1 MAVSEEECSS
11 ANSGSGPSSSSSS
24 ASARY
29 YLSKCVLRGS
39 VVLQVLHAHIRSPSS
54 NDVIFGKETSI
65 ELVVI
70 DEDGNVQSVCD
81 QPVFGTVK
89 DLAILP
95 WNEKFRVARDPQLWG
110 KDLLVATS
118 DSGKL
123 SLLTFCNEMH
133 RFIPVTHIQ
142 LSNPGNQIDL
152 PGRKLAVDSSG
163 CFIASSAYEDRL
175 ALFSLSMSSG
185 DIIDERIVYPS
196 ENEGTASTSR
206 SIQRIGIRGTI
217 WSICFISQDSR
228 QPSKEHNPVLAVI
241 INRRGALLNELL
253 LLEWNVKAHKI
264 FVISQYVEA
273 GPLAHDIVEVPNSG
287 GLAFLFRAGDVLLMD
302 LRDHRNPSCVCKTNL
317 NFLPN
322 AMEEQTYV
330 EESCKLHD
338 VDDERFSVAACALLE
353 LSDYDPMCI
362 DSDNGGANSGYK
374 YICSWSWEPE
384 NNRDP
389 RMIFCVDTGEF
400 FMIEVLF
407 DSEGPKVNLSE
418 CLYKG
423 LPCKALLWVESGYLA
438 ALVEMGDGM
447 VLKLEDGRLCYINP
461 IQNIAPILD
470 MEVVDYHD
478 EKHDQMFACC
488 GVAPEG
494 SLRIIRN
501 GINVENLHRT
511 ASIYQG
517 VTGTWTVRMRVT
529 DSHHSFLVLSFVEE
543 TRILSVGLSFTD
555 VTDSVGFQPNV
566 CTLACGLVTD
576 GLLVQ
581 IHKSTVKLC
590 LPTKAA
596 HSEGIP
602 LSSPICTSWSPDN
615 VSISL
620 GAVGHNFI
628 VVSTSNPCFLFIL
641 GVRLLSAYQYEIYEM
656 QHLVLQNEL
665 SCISIPGQEIEQK
678 QSNSSISANNSSIS
692 SFQIQS
698 GVDINK
704 TFVIGTHRPSVEI
717 WYFAPGG
724 GITVVACGTISL
736 TNTVGTAISG
746 CVPQD
751 VRLVFV
757 GKYYVLA
764 GLRNGML
771 LRFEWPAEPCPSSSI
786 NIVDTALSSINLV
799 NSVTNAFDKRND
811 FPSML
816 QLIAI
821 RRIGITPV
829 FLVPLGDTLDADI
842 ITLSDRPWLLHSA
855 RHSLSYSSISFQ
867 PSTHVTPVCS
877 VECPKGILFVAENSL
892 HLVEMVHSKRL
903 NMQKFHLEGTPR
915 KVLYHDE
922 SKMLLV
928 MRTELNCGTCLS
940 DICIM
945 DPLSGSVLSSF
956 RLELGETG
964 KSMELVR
971 VGSEQVLV
979 VGTSLSSG
987 PHTMA
992 TGEAESCKGR
1002 LLVLCLD
1009 HVQNSDS
1016 GSVTFCSKAG
1026 SSSQKTSPF
1035 REIVTYAPEQLSSS
1049 SLGSSPDDNSSD
1061 GIKLDENEVWQF
1073 RLTFAT
1079 KWPGVVLKICP
1090 YLDRYFLATAGNAFY
1105 VCGFPNDN
1113 PQRVR
1118 RYAMGRARFMI
1129 TSLTAHFTRIAVG
1142 DCRDGILLYSYH
1154 EEAKKL
1160 ELLYNDPSL
1169 RLVADCILM
1178 DADTA
1183 VVSDRKGSIAV
1194 LCSDHLEDN
1203 AGAQCNMALSCA
1215 YFMAEIA
1222 MSIKKGSYS
1231 YRLPA
1236 DDVLQGGNGP
1246 KTNVDSLQ
1254 NTIIATTLLGS
1265 IMIFIPLSRHTQE
1278 PRLDSTLRDKGF
1290 TVIDSSF
1297 TLYTRKNTLFPYN
1310 TETLLREEYE
1320 LLEAVQ
1326 ARLVV
1331 HHLTA
1336 PVLGNDHN
1344 EFRSREN
1351 RVGVPKILDGDM
1363 LTQFLELTSMQQK
1376 MILSLELPD
1385 MVKPSLKPLLPS
1397 HVSVNQN
1404 AEHAYAVLNNI
1415 VRQRLRVCFS
1425 KCCQI

>member
-11 ANSGSGPSSSSSS
+11 AKPGPSSPSSSS
-24 ASARY
+24 RY

-39 VVLQVLHAHIRSPSS
+39 VVLQVLYAHIRSPSS
-54 NDVIFGKETSI
+54 YDVVFGKETSI

-81 QPVFGTVK
+81 QPVFGTIK
-89 DLAILP
+89 DLAVLP
-95 WNEKFRVARDPQLWG
+95 WNENFRSRDPQLWG

-133 RFIPVTHIQ
+133 RFFPVTHIQ
-142 LSNPGNQIDL
+142 LSNPGNTRDL
-152 PGRKLAVDSSG
+152 PGRMLAVDSSG
-163 CFIASSAYEDRL
+163 SFIAVSAFEDRL
-175 ALFSLSMSSG
+175 ALFSLSTASG

-196 ENEGTASTSR
+196 ESEGIASTSR
-206 SIQRIGIRGTI
+206 SIQRTSIRGTI
-217 WSICFISQDSR
+217 WSMCFISQDSR

-241 INRRGALLNELL
+241 LNRRGALLNELL
-253 LLEWNVKAHKI
+253 LLEWNIKARKI
-264 FVISQYVEA
+264 FVISQCVEA

-302 LRDHRNPSCVCKTNL
+302 LRDHRNPSSVCKTNL

-322 AMEEQTYV
+322 AMEEQNYV
-330 EESCKLHD
+330 EDSCKLHD

-353 LSDYDPMCI
+353 LSDFDPMCI

-374 YICSWSWEPE
+374 YICSWSWEPG
-384 NNRDP
+384 NNKDP

-400 FMIEVLF
+400 FMIEVF
-407 DSEGPKVNLSE
+407 IDSEGPKVNLSE

-423 LPCKALLWVESGYLA
+423 LPCKTLLWVEGGYLA
-438 ALVEMGDGM
+438 ALVEMGDG
-447 VLKLEDGRLCYINP
+447 VILKLEDGRLCYTNP

-470 MEVVDYHD
+470 MAVVDYHD
-478 EKHDQMFACC
+478 EKHGQIFACC

-494 SLRIIRN
+494 SLRITRN
-501 GINVENLHRT
+501 GINVEKLHRT

-529 DSHHSFLVLSFVEE
+529 DLYHSFLVLSFVEE

-566 CTLACGLVTD
+566 CTLACGLVND

-581 IHKSTVKLC
+581 IHQSTVKLC

-602 LSSPICTSWSPDN
+602 LSSPICTSWCPDN
-615 VSISL
+615 VNISL

-665 SCISIPGQEIEQK
+665 SCISIPGQKKEQK
-678 QSNSSISANNSSIS
+678 QSNSSISPKNDSCTS
-692 SFQIQS
+692 SFQS
-698 GVDINK
+698 GVDVNK

-717 WYFAPGG
+717 WSFAPDGG
-724 GITVVACGTISL
+724 VTVAACGTISL

-751 VRLVFV
+751 VRLVV
-757 GKYYVLA
+757 VDKYYVLA

-771 LRFEWPAEPCPSSSI
+771 LRFEWPAESSPSPI
-786 NIVDTALSSINLV
+786 NVVDTALSSINLV
-799 NSVTNAFDKRND
+799 NSVTHAFDKRND
-811 FPSML
+811 LPCTL

-829 FLVPLGDTLDADI
+829 FLVPLSDTLDADI
-842 ITLSDRPWLLHSA
+842 IALSDRPWLLHSA
-855 RHSLSYSSISFQ
+855 RHGLSYTSISFQ

-877 VECPKGILFVAENSL
+877 VECPKGILFVADNSL

-915 KVLYHDE
+915 KVLYHNE

-940 DICIM
+940 DVCCV
-945 DPLSGSVLSSF
+945 DPFSGSVLSSF
-956 RLELGETG
+956 RFELGETG

-971 VGSEQVLV
+971 IGSEQVLV

-987 PHTMA
+987 PAIMPS
-992 TGEAESCKGR
+992 GEAESCKGR

-1016 GSVTFCSKAG
+1016 GSMTFCSKAG

-1035 REIVTYAPEQLSSS
+1035 HEIVAYAPEQLSSS

-1073 RLTFAT
+1073 RLACAT
-1079 KWPGVVLKICP
+1079 RWQGMALAICP
-1090 YLDRYFLATAGNAFY
+1090 YLDRYFLASAGNTFY

-1118 RYAMGRARFMI
+1118 RYAMGRTRFMI
-1129 TSLTAHFTRIAVG
+1129 TSLTAHFSRIAVG
-1142 DCRDGILLYSYH
+1142 DCRDGILLFSYH
-1154 EEAKKL
+1154 EEARKL
-1160 ELLYNDPSL
+1160 EQLYCDPAL

-1194 LCSDHLEDN
+1194 LCTDHWEEN
-1203 AGAQCNMALSCA
+1203 ASPECNLTLSCT
-1215 YFMAEIA
+1215 YFMAEVA
-1222 MSIKKGSYS
+1222 MSIRKGSYS

-1246 KTNVDSLQ
+1246 KTSVDSLQ
-1254 NTIIATTLLGS
+1254 NTIIASTLLGS
-1265 IMIFIPLSRHTQE
+1265 IITFIPLS
-1278 PRLDSTLRDKGF
+1278 
-1290 TVIDSSF
+1290 
-1297 TLYTRKNTLFPYN
+1297 
-1310 TETLLREEYE
+1310 REEYE

-1351 RVGVPKILDGDM
+1351 PVGVPKILDGDM

-1376 MILSLELPD
+1376 IILCSEPPD
-1385 MVKPSLKPLLPS
+1385 MVKSSLKPLLPP
-1397 HVSVNQN
+1397 HVPVNQVVQLL
-1404 AEHAYAVLNNI
+1404 ERVHYALN
-1415 VRQRLRVCFS
+1415 
-1425 KCCQI
+1425 

>member
-11 ANSGSGPSSSSSS
+11 TKPGPSSSSSS
-24 ASARY
+24 KPS

-39 VVLQVLHAHIRSPSS
+39 IVLQVLYAHIRSPSS
-54 NDVIFGKETSI
+54 NDVVFGKETSI

-70 DEDGNVQSVCD
+70 GEDGNVQSVCD
-81 QPVFGTVK
+81 QPVFGTIK
-89 DLAILP
+89 DLAVLP
-95 WNEKFRVARDPQLWG
+95 WNDKFRARDPQLWG

-133 RFIPVTHIQ
+133 RFFPVTHIE
-142 LSNPGNQIDL
+142 LSNPGNIMDL
-152 PGRKLAVDSSG
+152 PGSKLAVDSSG

-175 ALFSLSMSSG
+175 ALFSMSMSSG

-196 ENEGTASTSR
+196 ESEGTANASR
-206 SIQRIGIRGTI
+206 SIHRTSICGTI
-217 WSICFISQDSR
+217 WSISFISQDSR
-228 QPSKEHNPVLAVI
+228 QPSKELNPVLAVI
-241 INRRGALLNELL
+241 INRRGEILNELL
-253 LLEWNVKAHKI
+253 LLEWNIKARKI
-264 FVISQYVEA
+264 LVISQYVED

-302 LRDHRNPSCVCKTNL
+302 LRDHRNPSCVSRTNL
-317 NFLPN
+317 NVLPN

-330 EESCKLHD
+330 EDSCKLYD
-338 VDDERFSVAACALLE
+338 VDVEDSSVAACALLQ
-353 LSDYDPMCI
+353 LGVYDPMCI

-374 YICSWSWEPE
+374 YVCSWSWEPV
-384 NNRDP
+384 NNKNP
-389 RMIFCVDTGEF
+389 RMMFCVDTGEL
-400 FMIEVLF
+400 FMIEVF
-407 DSEGPKVNLSE
+407 FNSEGPKVNLSE

-423 LPCKALLWVESGYLA
+423 LPCKALLWVEGGYLA
-438 ALVEMGDGM
+438 ALVEMGDGV
-447 VLKLEDGRLCYINP
+447 VLKLEDGRLCYTNP

-478 EKHDQMFACC
+478 EKHDQMLACC

-501 GINVENLHRT
+501 GINVEKLHRT

-517 VTGTWTVRMRVT
+517 VTGTWTVKMKVA
-529 DSHHSFLVLSFVEE
+529 DPYHSFLVLSFVEE
-543 TRILSVGLSFTD
+543 TRVLSVGLSFTD

-576 GLLVQ
+576 SLLIQ
-581 IHKSTVKLC
+581 IHQSTVRLC

-602 LSSPICTSWSPDN
+602 LSSPICTSWSPAN
-615 VSISL
+615 VNISL
-620 GAVGHNFI
+620 GAVGHNFV

-641 GVRLLSAYQYEIYEM
+641 GVRLLSAYHYEIYEM

-665 SCISIPGQEIEQK
+665 SCISIPGQKIEQK
-678 QSNSSISANNSSIS
+678 QSNSSISANNSCIS
-692 SFQIQS
+692 SFQS

-717 WYFAPGG
+717 WFFTPDGG
-724 GITVVACGTISL
+724 VTVAACGTISL
-736 TNTVGTAISG
+736 TNTIGTAISG

-757 GKYYVLA
+757 DKYYVLA

-771 LRFEWPAEPCPSSSI
+771 LRFEWPVESSPSSSI
-786 NIVDTALSSINLV
+786 NVVDTALSSINLV
-799 NSVTNAFDKRND
+799 NSVTNTFNRRND
-811 FPSML
+811 LPSML

-842 ITLSDRPWLLHSA
+842 IALSDRPWLLHSA
-855 RHSLSYSSISFQ
+855 RHSLSYTSISFQ

-877 VECPKGILFVAENSL
+877 AECPKGILFVAESSL

-903 NMQKFHLEGTPR
+903 NMQKFHLEGTPL
-915 KVLYHDE
+915 KVMYHNE

-928 MRTELNCGTCLS
+928 MRTQLNWGTCSS
-940 DICIM
+940 DICCV
-945 DPLSGSVLSSF
+945 DPLSGTVVSSY
-956 RLELGETG
+956 RLEHGETG
-964 KSMELVR
+964 KSMGLVR
-971 VGSEQVLV
+971 IGNEQVLV

-987 PHTMA
+987 PAIMPS
-992 TGEAESCKGR
+992 GEAESCKGR

-1016 GSVTFCSKAG
+1016 GSMTFCSKAG
-1026 SSSQKTSPF
+1026 SSSQKASPF
-1035 REIVTYAPEQLSSS
+1035 HELVTYAPEQLSSS

-1061 GIKLDENEVWQF
+1061 GIKLDENEVWQL
-1073 RLTFAT
+1073 RLAYVA
-1079 KWPGVVLKICP
+1079 KWQGMVLAICP
-1090 YLDRYFLATAGNAFY
+1090 YLDRYFLASAGNAFY

-1113 PQRVR
+1113 SQKFR
-1118 RYAMGRARFMI
+1118 RYAMGRTRFVI

-1142 DCRDGILLYSYH
+1142 DCRDGILLFSYH
-1154 EEAKKL
+1154 EEARKL
-1160 ELLYNDPSL
+1160 EQLCADRSL

-1194 LCSDHLEDN
+1194 LSSDHLEDN
-1203 AGAQCNMALSCA
+1203 ASPELNLTLSCA
-1215 YFMAEIA
+1215 YFMAEVS
-1222 MSIKKGSYS
+1222 MSIRKGSYS

-1254 NTIIATTLLGS
+1254 NTIIASTMLGS
-1265 IMIFIPLSRHTQE
+1265 IMIFIPLS
-1278 PRLDSTLRDKGF
+1278 
-1290 TVIDSSF
+1290 
-1297 TLYTRKNTLFPYN
+1297 
-1310 TETLLREEYE
+1310 REEYE

-1326 ARLVV
+1326 ARLSV

-1351 RVGVPKILDGDM
+1351 PVGVPKILDGDM
-1363 LTQFLELTSMQQK
+1363 LTQFLELTSMQQQ
-1376 MILSLELPD
+1376 MILSSEPPD
-1385 MVKPSLKPLLPS
+1385 KIKTSLKPLLPP
-1397 HVSVNQN
+1397 HVSVNQVVQLL
-1404 AEHAYAVLNNI
+1404 ERVHYALN
-1415 VRQRLRVCFS
+1415 
-1425 KCCQI
+1425 

>member
-11 ANSGSGPSSSSSS
+11 AKSGPSSSSS
-24 ASARY
+24 ATRY

-54 NDVIFGKETSI
+54 NDVVFGKETSI

-70 DEDGNVQSVCD
+70 DEDGNLQSVCD
-81 QPVFGTVK
+81 QPVFGTIK

-95 WNEKFRVARDPQLWG
+95 WNEKFRARDPQLWG

-133 RFIPVTHIQ
+133 RFVPVTHIQ
-142 LSNPGNQIDL
+142 LSNPGNTIDL

-163 CFIASSAYEDRL
+163 CFIAASAYENRL
-175 ALFSLSMSSG
+175 ALFSMSTSSG
-185 DIIDERIVYPS
+185 DIIDEKIVYPS
-196 ENEGTASTSR
+196 ESEGTASTSR
-206 SIQRIGIRGTI
+206 SIQRTSIRGTI
-217 WSICFISQDSR
+217 WSTCFISQA
-228 QPSKEHNPVLAVI
+228 SKEHNPVLAVI
-241 INRRGALLNELL
+241 IHRRGALINELL
-253 LLEWNVKAHKI
+253 LLEWSVRARKI
-264 FVISQYVEA
+264 FVVSQYVEA

-330 EESCKLHD
+330 EDSCKLHD

-374 YICSWSWEPE
+374 YICSWSWEPK
-384 NNRDP
+384 NNKDP
-389 RMIFCVDTGEF
+389 RMIFCVDSGEF
-400 FMIEVLF
+400 FLIEVSF
-407 DSEGPKVNLSE
+407 DSQGPKVNLSE

-423 LPCKALLWVESGYLA
+423 QPCKALLWVEGGYLA
-438 ALVEMGDGM
+438 ALVEMGDGV
-447 VLKLEDGRLCYINP
+447 VLKMEDGRLCYGNP
-461 IQNIAPILD
+461 IQNISPILD
-470 MEVVDYHD
+470 MAVVDYHD

-501 GINVENLHRT
+501 GINVEKLHKT

-517 VTGTWTVRMRVT
+517 VTGTWTIRMKVT
-529 DSHHSFLVLSFVEE
+529 DPYHSFLVLSFVEE
-543 TRILSVGLSFTD
+543 TRILSVGLSFSD
-555 VTDSVGFQPNV
+555 VTDSVGFEPNV

-581 IHKSTVKLC
+581 IHQSTVKLC

-641 GVRLLSAYQYEIYEM
+641 GVRSLSAYQYEIYEM
-656 QHLVLQNEL
+656 QHLVLHNEL
-665 SCISIPGQEIEQK
+665 SCMSIPGQEIEQK
-678 QSNSSISANNSSIS
+678 QSSSSISANNTSIS
-692 SFQIQS
+692 SFQS

-717 WYFAPGG
+717 CIFAPGG
-724 GITVVACGTISL
+724 GITVVACGAISL
-736 TNTVGTAISG
+736 TNTIGTAISG

-751 VRLVFV
+751 VRLVCV
-757 GKYYVLA
+757 DKYYVLA

-771 LRFEWPAEPCPSSSI
+771 LRFEWPAEPSPSSPI
-786 NIVDTALSSINLV
+786 NMVDTALSSINLV
-799 NSVTNAFDKRND
+799 NSVTNAFDKRSD
-811 FPSML
+811 LPSTL

-829 FLVPLGDTLDADI
+829 FLVPLGNTLDADI
-842 ITLSDRPWLLHSA
+842 IALSDRPWLLHTA
-855 RHSLSYSSISFQ
+855 RHSISYTSISFQ
-867 PSTHVTPVCS
+867 SSTHVTPVCS

-892 HLVEMVHSKRL
+892 HLVEMVHNKRL

-928 MRTELNCGTCLS
+928 MRTDLNCGECLS
-940 DICIM
+940 DICCV
-945 DPLSGSVLSSF
+945 DPLSGSMLSSF
-956 RLELGETG
+956 RFELGETG

-971 VGSEQVLV
+971 VGIEQVLV

-987 PHTMA
+987 PATMPS
-992 TGEAESCKGR
+992 GEAESCKGR

-1016 GSVTFCSKAG
+1016 GSMTFCSKPG

-1035 REIVTYAPEQLSSS
+1035 NEIVTYAPEQLSSS
-1049 SLGSSPDDNSSD
+1049 SLGSSPDDISSD

-1073 RLTFAT
+1073 RLAYAT
-1079 KWPGVVLKICP
+1079 RWQGMVLAICP
-1090 YLDRYFLATAGNAFY
+1090 YLDRYFLASAGNAFY

-1113 PQRVR
+1113 PQRVKR
-1118 RYAMGRARFMI
+1118 HAMARTHHMI

-1142 DCRDGILLYSYH
+1142 DCRDGIILYSYH
-1154 EEAKKL
+1154 EESKKL
-1160 ELLYNDPSL
+1160 ELLCGDPSQ
-1169 RLVADCILM
+1169 RVVADCILM

-1203 AGAQCNMALSCA
+1203 TNPACNLTLSCA

-1222 MSIKKGSYS
+1222 MSIQKGSYS

-1254 NTIIATTLLGS
+1254 NTIIASTLLGS
-1265 IMIFIPLSRHTQE
+1265 IMTFIPLS
-1278 PRLDSTLRDKGF
+1278 
-1290 TVIDSSF
+1290 
-1297 TLYTRKNTLFPYN
+1297 
-1310 TETLLREEYE
+1310 REEYE

-1344 EFRSREN
+1344 EFRSRES
-1351 RVGVPKILDGDM
+1351 RVGVPKMLDGDM
-1363 LTQFLELTSMQQK
+1363 LTQFLELTTMQQK
-1376 MILSLELPD
+1376 MVLSSEPPD
-1385 MVKPSLKPLLPS
+1385 MVKQRLKPLLPP
-1397 HVSVNQN
+1397 HVSVNQVVQLL
-1404 AEHAYAVLNNI
+1404 ERVHYALN
-1415 VRQRLRVCFS
+1415 
-1425 KCCQI
+1425 

>member
-11 ANSGSGPSSSSSS
+11 AKSGPSSSSS
-24 ASARY
+24 ATRY

-54 NDVIFGKETSI
+54 NDVVFGKETSI

-70 DEDGNVQSVCD
+70 DEDGNLQSVCD
-81 QPVFGTVK
+81 QPVFGTIK

-95 WNEKFRVARDPQLWG
+95 WNEKFRARDPQLWG

-133 RFIPVTHIQ
+133 RFVPVTHIQ
-142 LSNPGNQIDL
+142 LSNPGNTIDL

-163 CFIASSAYEDRL
+163 CFIAASAYENRL
-175 ALFSLSMSSG
+175 ALFSMSTSSG
-185 DIIDERIVYPS
+185 DIIDEKIVYPS
-196 ENEGTASTSR
+196 ESEGTASTSR
-206 SIQRIGIRGTI
+206 SIQRTSIRGTI
-217 WSICFISQDSR
+217 WSTCFISQA
-228 QPSKEHNPVLAVI
+228 SKEHNPVLAVI
-241 INRRGALLNELL
+241 IHRRGALINELL
-253 LLEWNVKAHKI
+253 LLEWSVRARKI
-264 FVISQYVEA
+264 FVVSQYVEA

-330 EESCKLHD
+330 EDSCKLHD

-374 YICSWSWEPE
+374 YICSWSWEPK
-384 NNRDP
+384 NNKDP
-389 RMIFCVDTGEF
+389 RMIFCVDSGEF
-400 FMIEVLF
+400 FLIEVSF
-407 DSEGPKVNLSE
+407 DSQGPKVNLSE

-423 LPCKALLWVESGYLA
+423 QPCKALLWVEGGYLA
-438 ALVEMGDGM
+438 ALVEMGDGL
-447 VLKLEDGRLCYINP
+447 VLKMEDGRLCYANP
-461 IQNIAPILD
+461 IQNISPILD
-470 MEVVDYHD
+470 MAIVDYHD

-501 GINVENLHRT
+501 GINVEKLHKT

-517 VTGTWTVRMRVT
+517 VTGTWTIRMKVT
-529 DSHHSFLVLSFVEE
+529 DPYHSFLVLSFVEE
-543 TRILSVGLSFTD
+543 TRILSVGLSFSD
-555 VTDSVGFQPNV
+555 VTDSVGFEPNV

-581 IHKSTVKLC
+581 IHQSTVKLC

-641 GVRLLSAYQYEIYEM
+641 GVRSLSAYQYEIYEM
-656 QHLVLQNEL
+656 QHLVLHNEL

-678 QSNSSISANNSSIS
+678 QSSSSISANNTSIS
-692 SFQIQS
+692 SFQS

-717 WYFAPGG
+717 CIFAPGG
-724 GITVVACGTISL
+724 GITVVACGAISL
-736 TNTVGTAISG
+736 TNTIGTAISG

-751 VRLVFV
+751 VRLVCV
-757 GKYYVLA
+757 DKYYVLA

-771 LRFEWPAEPCPSSSI
+771 LRFEWPAEPSPSSPI
-786 NIVDTALSSINLV
+786 NMVDTALSSINLV
-799 NSVTNAFDKRND
+799 NSVTNAFDKRSD
-811 FPSML
+811 LPSTL

-829 FLVPLGDTLDADI
+829 FLVPLGNTLDADI
-842 ITLSDRPWLLHSA
+842 IALSDRPWLLHTA
-855 RHSLSYSSISFQ
+855 RHSISYTSISFQ
-867 PSTHVTPVCS
+867 SSTHVTPVCS

-892 HLVEMVHSKRL
+892 HLVEMVHNKRL

-928 MRTELNCGTCLS
+928 MRTDLNCGECLS
-940 DICIM
+940 DICCV
-945 DPLSGSVLSSF
+945 DPLSGSMLSSF
-956 RLELGETG
+956 RFELGETG

-971 VGSEQVLV
+971 VGIEQVLV

-987 PHTMA
+987 PATMPS
-992 TGEAESCKGR
+992 GEAESCKGR

-1016 GSVTFCSKAG
+1016 GSMTFCSKPG

-1035 REIVTYAPEQLSSS
+1035 NEIVTYAPEQLSSS
-1049 SLGSSPDDNSSD
+1049 SLGSSPDDISSD

-1073 RLTFAT
+1073 RLAYAT
-1079 KWPGVVLKICP
+1079 RWQGMVLAICP
-1090 YLDRYFLATAGNAFY
+1090 YLDRYFLASAGNAFY

-1113 PQRVR
+1113 PQRVKR
-1118 RYAMGRARFMI
+1118 HAMARTHHMI

-1142 DCRDGILLYSYH
+1142 DCRDGIILYSYH
-1154 EEAKKL
+1154 EESKKL
-1160 ELLYNDPSL
+1160 ELLCGDPSQ
-1169 RLVADCILM
+1169 RVVADCILM

-1203 AGAQCNMALSCA
+1203 TNPACNLTLSCA

-1222 MSIKKGSYS
+1222 MSIQKGSYS

-1254 NTIIATTLLGS
+1254 NTIIASTLLGS
-1265 IMIFIPLSRHTQE
+1265 IMTFIPLS
-1278 PRLDSTLRDKGF
+1278 
-1290 TVIDSSF
+1290 
-1297 TLYTRKNTLFPYN
+1297 
-1310 TETLLREEYE
+1310 REEYE

-1344 EFRSREN
+1344 EFRSRES
-1351 RVGVPKILDGDM
+1351 RVGVPKMLDGDM
-1363 LTQFLELTSMQQK
+1363 LTQFLELTTMQQK
-1376 MILSLELPD
+1376 MVLSSEPPD
-1385 MVKPSLKPLLPS
+1385 MVKQRLKPLLPP
-1397 HVSVNQN
+1397 HVSVNQVVQLL
-1404 AEHAYAVLNNI
+1404 ERVHYALN
-1415 VRQRLRVCFS
+1415 
-1425 KCCQI
+1425 

>member
-478 EKHDQMFACC
+478 EKQDQMFACC

-1265 IMIFIPLSRHTQE
+1265 IMIFIPLSR
-1278 PRLDSTLRDKGF
+1278 
-1290 TVIDSSF
+1290 
-1297 TLYTRKNTLFPYN
+1297 
-1310 TETLLREEYE
+1310 EEYE

>member
-11 ANSGSGPSSSSSS
+11 AKSGPSSSSS
-24 ASARY
+24 ATRY

-54 NDVIFGKETSI
+54 NDVVFGKETSI

-70 DEDGNVQSVCD
+70 DEDGNLQSVCD
-81 QPVFGTVK
+81 QPVFGTIK

-95 WNEKFRVARDPQLWG
+95 WNEKFRARDPQLWG

-133 RFIPVTHIQ
+133 RFVPVTHIQ
-142 LSNPGNQIDL
+142 LSNPGNTIDL

-163 CFIASSAYEDRL
+163 CFIAASAYENRL
-175 ALFSLSMSSG
+175 ALFSMSTSSG
-185 DIIDERIVYPS
+185 DIIDEKIVYPS
-196 ENEGTASTSR
+196 ESEGTASTSR
-206 SIQRIGIRGTI
+206 SIQRTSIRGTI
-217 WSICFISQDSR
+217 WSTCFISQA
-228 QPSKEHNPVLAVI
+228 SKEHNPVLAVI
-241 INRRGALLNELL
+241 INRRGALINELL
-253 LLEWNVKAHKI
+253 LLEWSVKARKI
-264 FVISQYVEA
+264 FVVSQYVEA

-330 EESCKLHD
+330 EDSCKLHD

-374 YICSWSWEPE
+374 YICSWSWEPK
-384 NNRDP
+384 NNKDP
-389 RMIFCVDTGEF
+389 RMIFCVDSGEF
-400 FMIEVLF
+400 FLIEVSF

-423 LPCKALLWVESGYLA
+423 QPCKALLWVEGGYLA
-438 ALVEMGDGM
+438 ALVEMGDGV
-447 VLKLEDGRLCYINP
+447 VLKMEDGRLCYGNP
-461 IQNIAPILD
+461 IQNISPILD
-470 MEVVDYHD
+470 MAIVDYHD

-501 GINVENLHRT
+501 GINVEKLHKT

-517 VTGTWTVRMRVT
+517 VTGTWTIRMKVT
-529 DSHHSFLVLSFVEE
+529 DSYHSFLVLSFVEE
-543 TRILSVGLSFTD
+543 TRILSVGLSFSD
-555 VTDSVGFQPNV
+555 VTDSVGFEPNV

-581 IHKSTVKLC
+581 IHQSTVKLC

-641 GVRLLSAYQYEIYEM
+641 GVRSLSAYQYEIYEM
-656 QHLVLQNEL
+656 QHLVLHNEL

-678 QSNSSISANNSSIS
+678 QSSSSISANNTSIS
-692 SFQIQS
+692 SFQS

-717 WYFAPGG
+717 CIFAPGG
-724 GITVVACGTISL
+724 GITVVACGAISL
-736 TNTVGTAISG
+736 TNTIGTAISG

-751 VRLVFV
+751 VRLVCV
-757 GKYYVLA
+757 DKYYVLA

-771 LRFEWPAEPCPSSSI
+771 LRFEWPAEPSPSSPI
-786 NIVDTALSSINLV
+786 NMVDTALSSINLV
-799 NSVTNAFDKRND
+799 NSVTNAFDKRSD
-811 FPSML
+811 LPSTL

-829 FLVPLGDTLDADI
+829 FLVPLGNTLDADI
-842 ITLSDRPWLLHSA
+842 IALSDRPWLLHTA
-855 RHSLSYSSISFQ
+855 RHSISYTSISFQ
-867 PSTHVTPVCS
+867 SSTHVTPVCS
-877 VECPKGILFVAENSL
+877 VECPKGILFVAENCL
-892 HLVEMVHSKRL
+892 HLVEMVHNKRL

-928 MRTELNCGTCLS
+928 MRTDLNCGECLS
-940 DICIM
+940 DICCV
-945 DPLSGSVLSSF
+945 DPLSGSMLSSF
-956 RLELGETG
+956 RFELGETG

-987 PHTMA
+987 PATMPS
-992 TGEAESCKGR
+992 GEAESCKGR

-1016 GSVTFCSKAG
+1016 GSMTFCSKP

-1035 REIVTYAPEQLSSS
+1035 NEIVTYAPEQLSSS
-1049 SLGSSPDDNSSD
+1049 SLGSSPDDISSD

-1073 RLTFAT
+1073 RLAYAT
-1079 KWPGVVLKICP
+1079 RWQGMVLAICP
-1090 YLDRYFLATAGNAFY
+1090 YLDRYFLASAGNAFY

-1113 PQRVR
+1113 PQRVKR
-1118 RYAMGRARFMI
+1118 HAMARTHHMI

-1142 DCRDGILLYSYH
+1142 DCRDGIILYSYH
-1154 EEAKKL
+1154 EESKKL
-1160 ELLYNDPSL
+1160 ELLCGDPSQ
-1169 RLVADCILM
+1169 RVVADCILM

-1203 AGAQCNMALSCA
+1203 TNPACNLTLSCA

-1222 MSIKKGSYS
+1222 MSIQKGSYS

-1254 NTIIATTLLGS
+1254 NTIIASTLLGS
-1265 IMIFIPLSRHTQE
+1265 IMTFIPLS
-1278 PRLDSTLRDKGF
+1278 
-1290 TVIDSSF
+1290 
-1297 TLYTRKNTLFPYN
+1297 
-1310 TETLLREEYE
+1310 REEYE

-1344 EFRSREN
+1344 EFRSRES
-1351 RVGVPKILDGDM
+1351 RVGVPKMLDGDM
-1363 LTQFLELTSMQQK
+1363 LTQFLELTTMQQK
-1376 MILSLELPD
+1376 MVLSSEPPD
-1385 MVKPSLKPLLPS
+1385 MVKQRLKPLLPP
-1397 HVSVNQN
+1397 HVSVNQVVQLL
-1404 AEHAYAVLNNI
+1404 ERVHYALN
-1415 VRQRLRVCFS
+1415 
-1425 KCCQI
+1425 

>member
-11 ANSGSGPSSSSSS
+11 AKSGPSSSPSTS
-24 ASARY
+24 RY

-39 VVLQVLHAHIRSPSS
+39 VVLHVLHAHIRSPSS

-81 QPVFGTVK
+81 QPVFGIIK
-89 DLAILP
+89 DLAIIP
-95 WNEKFRVARDPQLWG
+95 WNEKFRSRDPQLWG

-133 RFIPVTHIQ
+133 RFVSVTHIQ
-142 LSNPGNQIDL
+142 LSNPGNIIDL

-163 CFIASSAYEDRL
+163 CFIASCAYEDRL
-175 ALFSLSMSSG
+175 ALFSLSITSG
-185 DIIDERIVYPS
+185 DIIDERIEYPS
-196 ENEGTASTSR
+196 ESESGGTASTSR
-206 SIQRIGIRGTI
+206 SIQRTSNIRGTI

-228 QPSKEHNPVLAVI
+228 QPCKEHNPVLAVI

-253 LLEWNVKAHKI
+253 LLQWNVKARKI

-287 GLAFLFRAGDVLLMD
+287 GLAFLFRAGDILLMD
-302 LRDHRNPSCVCKTNL
+302 LRDHRNPSCVYKTNL

-330 EESCKLHD
+330 EDSCKLHD

-362 DSDNGGANSGYK
+362 DSENSGTNSGYK
-374 YICSWSWEPE
+374 YVCSWSWEPE

-389 RMIFCVDTGEF
+389 KMIFCVDTGEY

-407 DSEGPKVNLSE
+407 DCEGPKVNLSE

-423 LPCKALLWVESGYLA
+423 LPCKALLWVEGGYLA
-438 ALVEMGDGM
+438 ALVEMGDGV
-447 VLKLEDGRLCYINP
+447 VLKLEDGRLSYANP

-470 MEVVDYHD
+470 MTVVDYHD

-517 VTGTWTVRMRVT
+517 VTSTWTVRMKVT
-529 DSHHSFLVLSFVEE
+529 DLYHSFLVLSFVEE

-581 IHKSTVKLC
+581 IHQSTVKLC

-602 LSSPICTSWSPDN
+602 LSSPISTSWSPDS

-641 GVRLLSAYQYEIYEM
+641 GVRFLSTYQYEIYEM

-678 QSNSSISANNSSIS
+678 QANSSNNSSIS
-692 SFQIQS
+692 SFQS
-698 GVDINK
+698 GVVINK

-717 WYFAPGG
+717 WFFAPGG
-724 GITVVACGTISL
+724 GITVVAYGTISL
-736 TNTVGTAISG
+736 MNTIGTAISG

-757 GKYYVLA
+757 DKYYVLA

-771 LRFEWPAEPCPSSSI
+771 LRFEWPAEPCPSSTI
-786 NIVDTALSSINLV
+786 NMVDTALSSINLV

-811 FPSML
+811 LPSML

-842 ITLSDRPWLLHSA
+842 IALSDRPWLLHSA
-855 RHSLSYSSISFQ
+855 RHSLSYTSISFQ

-877 VECPKGILFVAENSL
+877 VDCPKGILFVAENSL

-915 KVLYHDE
+915 KVLYHNE
-922 SKMLLV
+922 SKTLLV

-940 DICIM
+940 DISCV

-956 RLELGETG
+956 RLEHGETG

-971 VGSEQVLV
+971 VGTEQVLV

-987 PHTMA
+987 LPTM
-992 TGEAESCKGR
+992 TSGEAVSCKGR

-1016 GSVTFCSKAG
+1016 GSMTFCSKAG

-1035 REIVTYAPEQLSSS
+1035 HEIVTYAPEQLSSS

-1073 RLTFAT
+1073 RLAYAT
-1079 KWPGVVLKICP
+1079 KWQGMVLQICP
-1090 YLDRYFLATAGNAFY
+1090 YLDRYFLASAGNAFY

-1118 RYAMGRARFMI
+1118 RYAMGRTRYMI
-1129 TSLTAHFTRIAVG
+1129 TSLTSHFTRIAVG
-1142 DCRDGILLYSYH
+1142 DCRDGILIYSYH

-1160 ELLYNDPSL
+1160 ELVYNDPSQ
-1169 RLVADCILM
+1169 RVVADCILM
-1178 DADTA
+1178 DVDTA

-1203 AGAQCNMALSCA
+1203 ANTQYNLNLSCA

-1222 MSIKKGSYS
+1222 MSIQKGSYS
-1231 YRLPA
+1231 YKLPA
-1236 DDVLQGGNGP
+1236 DDVLQDGNGP
-1246 KTNVDSLQ
+1246 KTNFDSLQ
-1254 NTIIATTLLGS
+1254 NTIIASTLLGS
-1265 IMIFIPLSRHTQE
+1265 IMIFIPLS
-1278 PRLDSTLRDKGF
+1278 
-1290 TVIDSSF
+1290 
-1297 TLYTRKNTLFPYN
+1297 
-1310 TETLLREEYE
+1310 REEYE

-1336 PVLGNDHN
+1336 PILGNNHN
-1344 EFRSREN
+1344 EFRSRET
-1351 RVGVPKILDGDM
+1351 RVGVPMILDGDM

-1376 MILSLELPD
+1376 MILSSEPPD
-1385 MVKPSLKPLLPS
+1385 MVKSSLKPFLLS
-1397 HVSVNQN
+1397 HVSVNQVVQLL
-1404 AEHAYAVLNNI
+1404 ERVHYALN
-1415 VRQRLRVCFS
+1415 
-1425 KCCQI
+1425 

>member
-11 ANSGSGPSSSSSS
+11 AKSGPSSSSSS
-24 ASARY
+24 HRY

-39 VVLQVLHAHIRSPSS
+39 VVLQVLHANIRSPSS
-54 NDVIFGKETSI
+54 NDVVFGKETSI

-70 DEDGNVQSVCD
+70 DEDGNVRSVCD
-81 QPVFGTVK
+81 HPVFGTIK
-89 DLAILP
+89 DLAVLP
-95 WNEKFRVARDPQLWG
+95 WNDKFRARDPQLWG

-133 RFIPVTHIQ
+133 RFVPVTHIQ
-142 LSNPGNQIDL
+142 LSNPGNTLDL
-152 PGRKLAVDSSG
+152 PGRKLAVHSSG
-163 CFIASSAYEDRL
+163 CFIAASAYEDRL
-175 ALFSLSMSSG
+175 ALFSMSMSSG

-196 ENEGTASTSR
+196 ESEGTANTPR
-206 SIQRIGIRGTI
+206 SIQRTSIRGTI
-217 WSICFISQDSR
+217 WSICFISQNSR
-228 QPSKEHNPVLAVI
+228 QPSKDDNPVLAVI

-253 LLEWNVKAHKI
+253 LLEWNVKARKI
-264 FVISQYVEA
+264 FVVSQYVEA
-273 GPLAHDIVEVPNSG
+273 GPLAYDIVEVPNSG

-302 LRDHRNPSCVCKTNL
+302 LRDNRNPSRVCKTNL

-322 AMEEQTYV
+322 AMEEQPYV
-330 EESCKLHD
+330 EDSCKLHD

-374 YICSWSWEPE
+374 YVCSWSWEPE
-384 NNRDP
+384 NNKDP

-400 FMIEVLF
+400 FMMEVL
-407 DSEGPKVNLSE
+407 DSEGPRVNLSE

-423 LPCKALLWVESGYLA
+423 IPCNALLWVEGGYLA
-438 ALVEMGDGM
+438 ALVEMGDGV
-447 VLKLEDGRLCYINP
+447 VLKLEDGRLCYTSP

-470 MEVVDYHD
+470 MAVVDYHD

-501 GINVENLHRT
+501 GINVEKLHRT

-517 VTGTWTVRMRVT
+517 VTGTWTIRMKVT

-581 IHKSTVKLC
+581 IHQSTVKLC

-602 LSSPICTSWSPDN
+602 LSSPICTSWSPNN

-641 GVRLLSAYQYEIYEM
+641 GVRLLSTNQYEIYEM

-678 QSNSSISANNSSIS
+678 QSNSSTSENNSSIS
-692 SFQIQS
+692 FQS

-717 WYFAPGG
+717 WVFAPGG
-724 GITVVACGTISL
+724 GITVIACGTISL
-736 TNTVGTAISG
+736 TNTIGTAISG

-751 VRLVFV
+751 ARLVFV
-757 GKYYVLA
+757 DKYYVLV

-771 LRFEWPAEPCPSSSI
+771 LRFEWPTEPSPSSPI

-799 NSVTNAFDKRND
+799 NSVTNTFDKRND
-811 FPSML
+811 LPSTL

-829 FLVPLGDTLDADI
+829 FLVPLDDTLDADI
-842 ITLSDRPWLLHSA
+842 IALSDRPWLLHSA
-855 RHSLSYSSISFQ
+855 RHSLSYTSISFQ

-877 VECPKGILFVAENSL
+877 IECPKGILFVAENSL

-928 MRTELNCGTCLS
+928 IRTELNCGTCLS
-940 DICIM
+940 DICCV

-956 RLELGETG
+956 RLERGETG
-964 KSMELVR
+964 KSMELIR
-971 VGSEQVLV
+971 IGSEQVLV
-979 VGTSLSSG
+979 VGTSLSPG
-987 PHTMA
+987 PAIMSS
-992 TGEAESCKGR
+992 GEAESCKGR
-1002 LLVLCLD
+1002 LIVLCLD

-1016 GSVTFCSKAG
+1016 GSMTFCSKAG

-1035 REIVTYAPEQLSSS
+1035 HEIVTYAPEQLSSS

-1061 GIKLDENEVWQF
+1061 GIKLDENEVWQL
-1073 RLTFAT
+1073 RLAYAT
-1079 KWPGVVLKICP
+1079 RWQGMVLKICP
-1090 YLDRYFLATAGNAFY
+1090 YLDRYFLASAGNAFY

-1118 RYAMGRARFMI
+1118 RYAMGRTRHMI

-1142 DCRDGILLYSYH
+1142 DCRDGIILFSYH
-1154 EEAKKL
+1154 EEEKKL
-1160 ELLYNDPSL
+1160 VQLYSDPSQ
-1169 RLVADCILM
+1169 RIVADCILM

-1203 AGAQCNMALSCA
+1203 ASTECNLTLSCG
-1215 YFMAEIA
+1215 YFMSEIA

-1254 NTIIATTLLGS
+1254 NTIISSTMLGS
-1265 IMIFIPLSRHTQE
+1265 IMIFIPLSR
-1278 PRLDSTLRDKGF
+1278 
-1290 TVIDSSF
+1290 
-1297 TLYTRKNTLFPYN
+1297 
-1310 TETLLREEYE
+1310 EEYE

-1326 ARLVV
+1326 ASLVL

-1376 MILSLELPD
+1376 MILASEAPD
-1385 MVKPSLKPLLPS
+1385 MVKPCLKQLLTS
-1397 HVSVNQN
+1397 HVSVNQVVQLL
-1404 AEHAYAVLNNI
+1404 ERVHYALN
-1415 VRQRLRVCFS
+1415 
-1425 KCCQI
+1425 

>member
-11 ANSGSGPSSSSSS
+11 AKSGPSSSSS
-24 ASARY
+24 ATRY

-54 NDVIFGKETSI
+54 NDVVFGKETSI

-70 DEDGNVQSVCD
+70 DEDGNLQSVCD
-81 QPVFGTVK
+81 QPVFGTIK

-95 WNEKFRVARDPQLWG
+95 WNEKFRARDPQLWG

-133 RFIPVTHIQ
+133 RFVPVTHIQ
-142 LSNPGNQIDL
+142 LSNPGNTIDL

-163 CFIASSAYEDRL
+163 CFIAASAYENRL
-175 ALFSLSMSSG
+175 ALFSMSTSSG
-185 DIIDERIVYPS
+185 DIIDEKIVYPS
-196 ENEGTASTSR
+196 ESEGTASTSR
-206 SIQRIGIRGTI
+206 SIQRTSIRGTI
-217 WSICFISQDSR
+217 WSTCFISQA
-228 QPSKEHNPVLAVI
+228 SKEHNPVLAVI
-241 INRRGALLNELL
+241 IHRRGALINELL
-253 LLEWNVKAHKI
+253 LLEWSVKARKI
-264 FVISQYVEA
+264 FVVSQYVEA

-322 AMEEQTYV
+322 AMEEQTFV
-330 EESCKLHD
+330 EDSCKLHD

-374 YICSWSWEPE
+374 YICSWSWEPK
-384 NNRDP
+384 NNKDP
-389 RMIFCVDTGEF
+389 RMIFCVDSGEF
-400 FMIEVLF
+400 FLIEVSF
-407 DSEGPKVNLSE
+407 DSQGPKVNLSE

-423 LPCKALLWVESGYLA
+423 QPCKALLWVEGGYLA
-438 ALVEMGDGM
+438 ALVEMGDGV
-447 VLKLEDGRLCYINP
+447 VLKMEDGRLCYANP
-461 IQNIAPILD
+461 IQNISPILD
-470 MEVVDYHD
+470 MAIVDYHD

-501 GINVENLHRT
+501 GINVEKLHKT

-517 VTGTWTVRMRVT
+517 VTGTWTIRMKVT
-529 DSHHSFLVLSFVEE
+529 DPYHSFLVLSFVEE
-543 TRILSVGLSFTD
+543 TRILSVGLSFSD
-555 VTDSVGFQPNV
+555 VTDSVGFEPNV

-581 IHKSTVKLC
+581 IHQSTVKLC

-641 GVRLLSAYQYEIYEM
+641 GVRSLSAYQYEIYEM
-656 QHLVLQNEL
+656 QHLVLHNEL
-665 SCISIPGQEIEQK
+665 SCMSIPGQEIEQK
-678 QSNSSISANNSSIS
+678 QSSPSISANNSSIS
-692 SFQIQS
+692 SFQS

-717 WYFAPGG
+717 CIFAPGG
-724 GITVVACGTISL
+724 GITVVACGAISL
-736 TNTVGTAISG
+736 TNTIGTAISG

-751 VRLVFV
+751 VRLVCV
-757 GKYYVLA
+757 DKYYVLA

-771 LRFEWPAEPCPSSSI
+771 LRFEWPAEPSPSSPI
-786 NIVDTALSSINLV
+786 NMVDTALSSINLV
-799 NSVTNAFDKRND
+799 NSVTNAFDKRSD
-811 FPSML
+811 LPSTL

-829 FLVPLGDTLDADI
+829 FLVPLGNTLDADI
-842 ITLSDRPWLLHSA
+842 IALSDRPWLLHTA
-855 RHSLSYSSISFQ
+855 RHSISYTSISFQ
-867 PSTHVTPVCS
+867 SSTHVTPVCS

-892 HLVEMVHSKRL
+892 HLVEMVHNKRL

-928 MRTELNCGTCLS
+928 MRTDLNCGECLS
-940 DICIM
+940 DICCV
-945 DPLSGSVLSSF
+945 DPLSGSMLSSF
-956 RLELGETG
+956 RFELGETG

-971 VGSEQVLV
+971 VGIEQVLV

-987 PHTMA
+987 PATMPS
-992 TGEAESCKGR
+992 GEAESCKGR

-1016 GSVTFCSKAG
+1016 GSMTFCSKPG

-1035 REIVTYAPEQLSSS
+1035 NEIVTYAPEQLSSS
-1049 SLGSSPDDNSSD
+1049 SLGSSPDDISSD

-1073 RLTFAT
+1073 RLAYAT
-1079 KWPGVVLKICP
+1079 RWQGMVLAICP
-1090 YLDRYFLATAGNAFY
+1090 YLDRYFLASAGNAFY

-1113 PQRVR
+1113 PQRVKR
-1118 RYAMGRARFMI
+1118 HAMARTHHMI

-1142 DCRDGILLYSYH
+1142 DCRDGIILYSYH
-1154 EEAKKL
+1154 EESKKL
-1160 ELLYNDPSL
+1160 ELLCGDPSQ
-1169 RLVADCILM
+1169 RVVADCILM

-1203 AGAQCNMALSCA
+1203 TNPACNLTLSCA

-1222 MSIKKGSYS
+1222 MSIQKGSYS

-1254 NTIIATTLLGS
+1254 NTIIASTLLGS
-1265 IMIFIPLSRHTQE
+1265 IMTFIPLS
-1278 PRLDSTLRDKGF
+1278 
-1290 TVIDSSF
+1290 
-1297 TLYTRKNTLFPYN
+1297 
-1310 TETLLREEYE
+1310 REEYE

-1344 EFRSREN
+1344 EFRSRES
-1351 RVGVPKILDGDM
+1351 RVGVPKMLDGDM
-1363 LTQFLELTSMQQK
+1363 LTQFLELTTMQQK
-1376 MILSLELPD
+1376 MVLSSEPPD
-1385 MVKPSLKPLLPS
+1385 MVKQRLKPLLPP
-1397 HVSVNQN
+1397 HVSVNQVVQLL
-1404 AEHAYAVLNNI
+1404 ERVHYALN
-1415 VRQRLRVCFS
+1415 
-1425 KCCQI
+1425 

>member
-11 ANSGSGPSSSSSS
+11 AKSGSSGPSSSSSS
-24 ASARY
+24 ASRY
-29 YLSKCVLRGS
+29 YLSKCVFRGS
-39 VVLQVLHAHIRSPSS
+39 VVLHVLHAHIRSPSS
-54 NDVIFGKETSI
+54 NDVVFGKETSI

-70 DEDGNVQSVCD
+70 DEDGNVQSVFD
-81 QPVFGTVK
+81 QPVFGTLK

-95 WNEKFRVARDPQLWG
+95 WNEKFRAARDPQLWG

-133 RFIPVTHIQ
+133 RFVPVTHIQ
-142 LSNPGNQIDL
+142 LSNPGNQMDF

-163 CFIASSAYEDRL
+163 CFIAASAYEDRL

-196 ENEGTASTSR
+196 ESEGTASTSR
-206 SIQRIGIRGTI
+206 SIQRTSISVTI

-228 QPSKEHNPVLAVI
+228 QPSKEHNPVLALI
-241 INRRGALLNELL
+241 INRREALLNELL
-253 LLEWNVKAHKI
+253 LLEWNVKARKI

-317 NFLPN
+317 NFLPH

-330 EESCKLHD
+330 EDSCKLHD

-389 RMIFCVDTGEF
+389 KMIFCVDTGEF

-407 DSEGPKVNLSE
+407 NSEGPKVNLSE

-423 LPCKALLWVESGYLA
+423 LPCKALLWVEGGYLA

-447 VLKLEDGRLCYINP
+447 VLKLEDGRLCYTNP

-517 VTGTWTVRMRVT
+517 VSGTWTVRMKVT
-529 DSHHSFLVLSFVEE
+529 DSHHSFLVLSFLDE

-581 IHKSTVKLC
+581 IHRSTVKLC
-590 LPTKAA
+590 LPTKAS

-615 VSISL
+615 VGISL

-628 VVSTSNPCFLFIL
+628 VVSTTNPCFLFIL
-641 GVRLLSAYQYEIYEM
+641 GVRLLSVYQYEIYEM

-692 SFQIQS
+692 SFQS

-704 TFVIGTHRPSVEI
+704 TFVIGTHKPSVEI
-717 WYFAPGG
+717 WFFAPGG

-736 TNTVGTAISG
+736 TNTIGSVKSDSI
-746 CVPQD
+746 PQD
-751 VRLVFV
+751 VRLVSAD
-757 GKYYVLA
+757 KYYVLA

-771 LRFEWPAEPCPSSSI
+771 LRFEWPAEPCPSSPI
-786 NIVDTALSSINLV
+786 NMVDTALSSTNLV

-811 FPSML
+811 LPSML

-821 RRIGITPV
+821 RRIGITPI

-842 ITLSDRPWLLHSA
+842 IVLADRPWLLHSA
-855 RHSLSYSSISFQ
+855 RQGLSYTSISFQ
-867 PSTHVTPVCS
+867 PATHVTPVSC
-877 VECPKGILFVAENSL
+877 VEFPKGILFVAENSL
-892 HLVEMVHSKRL
+892 HLVEMGHGKRL
-903 NMQKFHLEGTPR
+903 NVQKFHLEGTPR

-928 MRTELNCGTCLS
+928 MRTELNCGPCLS
-940 DICIM
+940 DICCV
-945 DPLSGSVLSSF
+945 DSLSGSVLSSF

-987 PHTMA
+987 PHTMP

-1016 GSVTFCSKAG
+1016 GSMTFCSKAG

-1035 REIVTYAPEQLSSS
+1035 HEIVTYAPELLSSS

-1061 GIKLDENEVWQF
+1061 GIKLHENEVWQF
-1073 RLTFAT
+1073 RLAYAT

-1118 RYAMGRARFMI
+1118 RYAMGRTRYMI
-1129 TSLTAHFTRIAVG
+1129 TSLTAHLTRIAVG

-1160 ELLYNDPSL
+1160 ELLYNDPSQ
-1169 RLVADCILM
+1169 RIVADCILM

-1194 LCSDHLEDN
+1194 LCSDHLE
-1203 AGAQCNMALSCA
+1203 GAQCNMTLSCA

-1236 DDVLQGGNGP
+1236 DDVLEGGNGP

-1254 NTIIATTLLGS
+1254 NTIIASTLLGS
-1265 IMIFIPLSRHTQE
+1265 IMIFIPLSR
-1278 PRLDSTLRDKGF
+1278 
-1290 TVIDSSF
+1290 
-1297 TLYTRKNTLFPYN
+1297 
-1310 TETLLREEYE
+1310 EEYE
-1320 LLEAVQ
+1320 LLEVVQ

-1336 PVLGNDHN
+1336 PVLGNDHH

-1351 RVGVPKILDGDM
+1351 RVGVPKILDGDI

-1376 MILSLELPD
+1376 MILSLEQPD

-1404 AEHAYAVLNNI
+1404 MEHVHAVVNNI
-1415 VRQRLRVCFS
+1415 VRQLLRACLS